1 MSFAWSTRAVIAF
14 AALAG
19 SLALILVGEAVLP
32 RGPGSSPPL
41 PSPVRPVF
49 AGLHSGWTDLP
60 APPEVR
66 SRAALVWTGEGLL
79 EWGGYVFTGS
89 GHKPPRADGFV
100 FDARARSW
108 EQMAASPLA
117 PRAYVASAW
126 TGEELLIWGGSDGRQ
141 ERFFDD
147 GAAYDPKTDSWRS
160 LPEAPIESR
169 APLSVWTGQELIV
182 WGTAIRV
189 ADRPRDGAAYDP
201 RTDSW
206 RRIAQSP
213 IELTDATAV
222 WTGREMIVFGA
233 ALHGGN
239 FPESKTAIGA
249 AYDPETDAWRELPE
263 SELSPQA
270 STAAWNGREMIAWDY
285 LNGTAAYAP
294 HADSWRTLPKVPLD
308 DAECSPSSVPV
319 GAYVFGNYCG
329 PLALYDPAADRW
341 HDISRREFFGFGFQ
355 LVAAEPAVLVLG
367 RRVETGEKR
376 MLAYRPS
383 TRW

>member
-41 PSPVRPVF
+41 ASSVRPVF
-49 AGLHSGWTDLP
+49 DGLPSGWTDLP

-79 EWGGYVFTGS
+79 GWGGYVFTGS
-89 GHKPPRADGFV
+89 GHKPPRADGFA

-141 ERFFDD
+141 ERSFDD

-249 AYDPETDAWRELPE
+249 AYDPGTDAWRELPD

-294 HADSWRTLPKVPLD
+294 EADSWRTLAKVPLD
-308 DAECSPSSVPV
+308 AAECSPGSVSV
-319 GAYVFGNYCG
+319 RAYVFGNYCG

-341 HDISRREFFGFGFQ
+341 HDISRRELFGFGFQ
-355 LVAAEPAVLVLG
+355 LVAAEPVVLMLG
-367 RRVETGEKR
+367 RRVDTGEKR

-383 TRW
+383 NR